1 MRKAIHLVLGTAA
14 AATPF
19 ANTVAAAE
27 AATPKVITVKKTVT
41 GSEAQVSRWGYLKVT
56 LVVRKTT
63 TITGTK
69 KKVTRKIIGISIPE
83 YPNHTDRSVYINQQA
98 LPYLEQEV
106 LAAQMNP
113 NIQLISGATD
123 TSYGFIQSLQSAILK
138 ARSF

>member
-1 MRKAIHLVLGTAA
+1 MRKAIHIVLGTAA

-19 ANTVAAAE
+19 ANTAAA
-27 AATPKVITVKKTVT
+27 ATASTSRVITVKKTVT
-41 GSEAQVSRWGYLKVT
+41 GSEAQVDRWGYLKVT

-69 KKVTRKIIGISIPE
+69 KKVARKIIGVSVPE
-83 YPNHTDRSVYINQQA
+83 YPNHTNRSVYINQQA
-98 LPYLEQEV
+98 LPWLTQEV
-106 LAAQMNP
+106 LQAQMNP

-138 ARSF
+138 AKSV

>member
-1 MRKAIHLVLGTAA
+1 MRKAIHIVLGAAA

-19 ANTVAAAE
+19 ANLAAADA
-27 AATPKVITVKKTVT
+27 AATKVITVKKTVT

-69 KKVTRKIIGISIPE
+69 RKVARKIIRVSVPE
-83 YPNHTDRSVYINQQA
+83 YPNHTDRSVYINGQA
-98 LPYLEQEV
+98 LPWLAQEV
-106 LAAQMNP
+106 LVAQMNP

-123 TSYGFIQSLQSAILK
+123 TSYGFIQSLQAAILK
-138 ARSF
+138 ARNV